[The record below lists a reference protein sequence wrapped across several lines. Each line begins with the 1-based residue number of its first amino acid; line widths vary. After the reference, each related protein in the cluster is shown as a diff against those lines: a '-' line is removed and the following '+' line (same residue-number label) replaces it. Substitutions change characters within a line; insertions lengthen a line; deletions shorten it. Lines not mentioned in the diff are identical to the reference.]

1 MINSCSIR
9 VQIIF
14 TQVSEVG
21 NALPQ
26 SPEGAFRTQ
35 AGVKPLQRSGG
46 NLSPEGAAEY
56 SADKSVAPSGLTL
69 SA

>member
-1 MINSCSIR
+1 M
-9 VQIIF
+9 

-26 SPEGAFRTQ
+26 IPEGGFRPQ
-35 AGVKPLQRSGG
+35 AGVKPLQKVGG

-56 SADKSVAPSGLTL
+56 SADKSVAPSGLAL
-69 SA
+69 SY